1 MNPVFASILLVCVFF
16 IEELRPFLKTDVN
29 EQCLLIS
36 VILLLEVASSCV
48 CVCVCVCVCMRA
60 MCSGGGWMCPHF

>member
-1 MNPVFASILLVCVFF
+1 
-16 IEELRPFLKTDVN
+16 
-29 EQCLLIS
+29 LLIS